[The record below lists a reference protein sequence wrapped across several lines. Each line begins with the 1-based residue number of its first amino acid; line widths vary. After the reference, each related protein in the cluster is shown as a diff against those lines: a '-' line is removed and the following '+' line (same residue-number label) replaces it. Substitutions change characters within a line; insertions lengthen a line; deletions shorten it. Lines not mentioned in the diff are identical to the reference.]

1 MVCNLISKL
10 QSQQNIW
17 KLKLLILRYTLF
29 YFFRNFRKVPG
40 DSFSTTF
47 CVWFFKK
54 MFPFLKI
61 SWDTFLIFPNV
72 LSRSATREATY
83 IYTVFISNNRASF
96 HFSWKE
102 NLVKHQKSLKILW
115 KLLFA
120 KFYVDFHVFIA
131 TIVKNSHLG

>member
-102 NLVKHQKSLKILW
+102 NLVKHQKVSKYYENYFLQNFMLIFMSLLLQLLKI
-115 KLLFA
+115 
-120 KFYVDFHVFIA
+120 VI
-131 TIVKNSHLG
+131 